1 MILIRLDY
9 LDDLPGVMQF
19 YGRDSDDAIASTI
32 EKHEKQPSFWKRISP
47 AEADAIRAARPVVQ
61 PSRPS
66 GEAPNVFIGMAEA
79 DQQKVENI
87 VAAIVE
93 TKVVDHRAELEAL
106 RDQLVRSEAD
116 RAAMAEK
123 FAEIDALFD
132 AIRQKAADFTGD
144 QG

>member
-1 MILIRLDY
+1 M
-9 LDDLPGVMQF
+9 GF
-19 YGRDSDDAIASTI
+19 YAAKDDAGTVVGCHAARARPP
-32 EKHEKQPSFWKRISP
+32 K
-47 AEADAIRAARPVVQ
+47 DAIEISEEDYRALCASKRQERSVSEMEEGGQ
-61 PSRPS
+61 
-66 GEAPNVFIGMAEA
+66 NVFIGFAEA

-132 AIRQKAADFTGD
+132 AIRQKAADFTVTGD